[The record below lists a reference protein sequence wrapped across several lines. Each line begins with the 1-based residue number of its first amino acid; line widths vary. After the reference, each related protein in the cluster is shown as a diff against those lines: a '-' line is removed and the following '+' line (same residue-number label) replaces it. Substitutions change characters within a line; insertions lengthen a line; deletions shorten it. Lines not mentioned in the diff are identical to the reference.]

1 MDGLQFYIQ
10 LLWMMDDLHF
20 TSFFF
25 TEFQSYQDNRKVIIK
40 GLCNGIPVTVE
51 RCPSL
56 VGFEPTT
63 ATTRGPAPNLPY
75 KIIA

>member
-1 MDGLQFYIQ
+1 M
-10 LLWMMDDLHF
+10 
-20 TSFFF
+20 
-25 TEFQSYQDNRKVIIK
+25 RVIIN

-63 ATTRGPAPNLPY
+63 TMIRGPAPNLPC
-75 KIIA
+75 KIVA